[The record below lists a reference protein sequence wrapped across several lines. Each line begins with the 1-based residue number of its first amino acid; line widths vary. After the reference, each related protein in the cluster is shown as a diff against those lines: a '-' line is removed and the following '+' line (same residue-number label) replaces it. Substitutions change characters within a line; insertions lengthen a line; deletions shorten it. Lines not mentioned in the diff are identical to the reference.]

1 MNKLNEQFKVL
12 NQEGRIARGKIFNPK
27 EQDIKLIGPLHPL
40 YYKDYTGLDYEDSE
54 LEKIVIKRNGV
65 ANKEVDTSKFVSSR
79 RISQQEAEKL
89 CRCEFETIGFKSAS
103 MLKDINGVEVVEV
116 ITDYG
121 PVMPITYPEEKSLCG
136 IFTNADGDTAYV
148 MTGRCKVI
156 NGKIYIPSINR
167 EAINKFVEL
176 KLENPRTRLSKIL
189 SNQLWQLDKEE
200 KLENKE
206 EILEKSI
213 MWLSSC
219 KYGLFPRMRNGEFYN
234 TVWNETIGTSL
245 YDIIENG
252 INLQKYIRYS
262 SLSQNGI
269 TAQAGPVEYEDGN
282 MVISTVKQF
291 NGTKGKLDISGTRGP
306 KQYKQSN
313 YAGRVLVALCAPTKG
328 NNNMPSNNMGN
339 VLVTK
344 EAFDSYV
351 TDFTRD
357 LCIERKCGYPDH
369 KIFVYTKD
377 EVVRVKGAAS
387 FEDITAVLEDGT
399 IENKVVLLPPVEL
412 NIKGKLEE
420 DLDKFKYLCKVRDD
434 KSHLQMV
441 TINIYGKQ
449 YKVPALYCDIYEDC
463 EHSSLSTSSIKPQN
477 LFYYGGIMS
486 FYQMNGKKVMRE
498 AISSMLDHKRI
509 NNVLNCIAENTTY
522 MQKRTL
528 SDFLNSL

>member
-12 NQEGRIARGKIFNPK
+12 NQEGRIARGKEFNPK
-27 EQDIKLIGPLHPL
+27 EKDIKLIGPLHPL
-40 YYKDYTGLDYEDSE
+40 YYKDYSGLDYESSE
-54 LEKIVIKRNGV
+54 VEKISIKRKLPLD
-65 ANKEVDTSKFVSSR
+65 KEVDTSKFVSSR
-79 RISQQEAEKL
+79 RITQEEAERL
-89 CRCEFETIGFKSAS
+89 CRCEFESIGFKSAS

-121 PVMPITYPEEKSLCG
+121 PIMPITYPEEKSLCG
-136 IFTNADGDTAYV
+136 IFTNSDGETAYV

-167 EAINKFVEL
+167 EAINRFVEL
-176 KLENPRTRLSKIL
+176 KLDNPKTKLSKIF

-200 KLENKE
+200 RKENNE

-213 MWLSSC
+213 MWISSC

-234 TVWNETIGTSL
+234 TVWNEKIGTSL
-245 YDIIENG
+245 YDIIDSG
-252 INLQKYIRYS
+252 TNLQKYIRYS

-269 TAQAGPVEYEDGN
+269 TAQAGPVQYEEGN
-282 MVISTVKQF
+282 MVIGYVKQF

-313 YAGRVLVALCAPTKG
+313 YKGRVLVALCAPTK
-328 NNNMPSNNMGN
+328 NTNMPSNNMGN

-357 LCIERKCGYPDH
+357 LCIERMCGYPDH

-387 FEDITAVLEDGT
+387 FEEITATLQDGT
-399 IENKVVLLPPVEL
+399 IENKVLLLPPVEL

-420 DLDKFKYLCKVRDD
+420 DLDKFKYLCKVRDNE
-434 KSHLQMV
+434 SQLQMV

-449 YKVPALYCDIYEDC
+449 YTVPALYCDIYEDC

-477 LFYYGGIMS
+477 LFYYGGLMS
-486 FYQMNGKKVMRE
+486 FYQMNGKKAMRE

-509 NNVLNCIAENTTY
+509 NNVLNCIAENTTS